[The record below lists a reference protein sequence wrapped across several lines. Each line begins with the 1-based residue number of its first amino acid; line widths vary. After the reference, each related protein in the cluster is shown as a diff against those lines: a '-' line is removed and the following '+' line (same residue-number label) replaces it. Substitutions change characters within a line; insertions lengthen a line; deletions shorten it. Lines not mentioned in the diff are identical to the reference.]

1 MSDLIYKKHP
11 IGAFLLRL
19 FYHYCGLEALKIII
33 RQGVQY
39 EIFIFDIDVHC
50 FNAN

>member
-1 MSDLIYKKHP
+1 MNDFIYKKHLT
-11 IGAFLLRL
+11 GAFLLRL
-19 FYHYCGLEALKIII
+19 FYHYCGLEVLKIII

-39 EIFIFDIDVHC
+39 EIFIFDIAVHF